1 MEGKICCA
9 FIIGLAVACTV
20 FQCSAIN
27 ESSILLLFYFLL
39 LSVNLLDFVLFC
51 FVFVNWC
58 NGKWGVTDFDLNFV
72 WFLRK
77 VGDNNEES
85 ITIGQNQKTHADI

>member
-1 MEGKICCA
+1 M
-9 FIIGLAVACTV
+9 
-20 FQCSAIN
+20 
-27 ESSILLLFYFLL
+27 
-39 LSVNLLDFVLFC
+39 NLLDFVLFC